1 MAFDRPAVAED
12 PDATVLWVTDDPALN
27 EQTKRK
33 MLQAASILVIGNL
46 RHKAITEHRH
56 RAPNSTS

>member
-12 PDATVLWVTDDPALN
+12 PDATVLWVADDPALN

-33 MLQAASILVIGNL
+33 MLQAASILVIGN
-46 RHKAITEHRH
+46 
-56 RAPNSTS
+56 